1 MKKFSWIIFL
11 LLVVFLILPIV
22 LLFKE
27 SVMGKRPFTEEEF
40 KKSIQAV
47 LKKVPEEQ
55 KSEWLSEW
63 IDQLSDSKKIEFYM
77 SSLKTTSKRES
88 LNFQGLSFKDLE
100 EQIKGL
106 DRSDLEKFNQTLML
120 EVCLSKARSI
130 FI

>member
-1 MKKFSWIIFL
+1 
-11 LLVVFLILPIV
+11 
-22 LLFKE
+22 
-27 SVMGKRPFTEEEF
+27 MGKRPFTEEEF

-47 LKKVPEEQ
+47 LEKVPEE
-55 KSEWLSEW
+55 KKDEWLSEW
-63 IDQLSDSKKIEFYM
+63 IDQLSDSKKIEIYT

-120 EVCLSKARSI
+120 EVACQKRVPFLFDIKNLYRIRFFQLSNSGKVGKG
-130 FI
+130 